1 MAISLVLGS
10 PGVSRNGA
18 NANVSIPVRAVMP
31 ESYAYRIQVRVNGEI
46 WRTSNPNQNI
56 QDTFTEIFTEPAAT
70 NKPYL
75 FEVYYQESSA
85 YPFTKDSEQ
94 SIAVS
99 IPAATFI
106 VTFNPGD
113 GIVDDNQKIV
123 TYGEVYG
130 DLPRPRYSMH
140 HFIGWNMQA
149 DGLGTFISEDDIVSI
164 GANTTVYAAWYAI
177 SGGPSNLEVD
187 PITHEMKLVRGD
199 SAAIV
204 IRCPDEPFVAG
215 DKIEFSIRRKAKTER
230 VVHITVLD
238 FEEDDDGAAYI
249 EIHPEHTSDLEF
261 GRYVYDIQL
270 TKASGWVTT
279 LIETS
284 PFVLKEEVTYDG

>member
-18 NANVSIPVRAVMP
+18 NVNVSIPVRAIMP
-31 ESYAYRIQVRVNGEI
+31 EGYAYRIRILVDGEI

-56 QDTFTEIFTEPAAT
+56 QDTFTKIFTDPGET
-70 NKPYL
+70 NKTFL

-85 YPFTKDSEQ
+85 YPFTKDGEQ
-94 SIAVS
+94 SATVT
-99 IPAATFI
+99 IPAGTFV
-106 VTFNPGD
+106 VTFDPGE
-113 GIVDDNQKIV
+113 GIIDDNQKVV

-130 DLPRPRYSMH
+130 TLPRPRYSMH
-140 HFIGWNMQA
+140 HFIGWNTHA
-149 DGLGTFISEDDIVSI
+149 GGLGTFISEDDIVSI
-164 GANTTVYAAWYAI
+164 NADTTLYAIWYSI
-177 SGGPSNLEVD
+177 SGGPSNLEID
-187 PITHEMKLVRGD
+187 TITHEMRLVRGD